1 MQFKIPTIA
10 ILWAFIPAAMAS
22 LPPTMELLVFQEGR
36 RIGCVNGYGKFVVNT
51 LGCYPFRAQAVAAD
65 DDGDDDNSS
74 EENRRLWAAGYGT
87 CSAEA
92 GVLEC
97 YEPAGHPSS
106 FRVRTPFL
114 VVVMTIMM
122 MMGGLTDFIPYS
134 LAVRTSSLSGRAPGP
149 RFRPN
154 RSRIPRTERVSISS
168 LATVV
173 VRSFYFRS
181 GESLVRT
188 KRGQGRRGCVVWLVQ
203 SPNPSSRVYSIF
215 AYHTTRP
222 N

>member
-65 DDGDDDNSS
+65 DDGDDDDNSS

-97 YEPAGHPSS
+97 YEPAGQPSS
-106 FRVRTPFL
+106 FRVRTPL
-114 VVVMTIMM
+114 
-122 MMGGLTDFIPYS
+122 P
-134 LAVRTSSLSGRAPGP
+134 
-149 RFRPN
+149 
-154 RSRIPRTERVSISS
+154 
-168 LATVV
+168 
-173 VRSFYFRS
+173 RS
-181 GESLVRT
+181 GHDDNDDDGWADGLYP
-188 KRGQGRRGCVVWLVQ
+188 L
-203 SPNPSSRVYSIF
+203 
-215 AYHTTRP
+215 
-222 N
+222 

>member
-10 ILWAFIPAAMAS
+10 ILWAVIPAAMAS

-65 DDGDDDNSS
+65 DDDDDEDNSS

-97 YEPAGHPSS
+97 YEPAGQPSS

-114 VVVMTIMM
+114 MTIMM
-122 MMGGLTDFIPYS
+122 MMGWLTVFIPYS
-134 LAVRTSSLSGRAPGP
+134 LAVRTSSLSGRAPAL
-149 RFRPN
+149 RSRPN
-154 RSRIPRTERVSISS
+154 RSRIPRTGRASISS

-173 VRSFYFRS
+173 VRSSSFRS

-188 KRGQGRRGCVVWLVQ
+188 KKEQGRGEGWMVWLVQ

-215 AYHTTRP
+215 AYDTTRP